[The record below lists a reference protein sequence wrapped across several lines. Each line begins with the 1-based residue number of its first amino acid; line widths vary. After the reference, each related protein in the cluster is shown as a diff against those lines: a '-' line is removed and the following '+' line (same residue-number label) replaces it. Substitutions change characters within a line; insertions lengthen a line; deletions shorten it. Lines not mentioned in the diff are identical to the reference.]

1 MNGAGCTKDG
11 QRYPL
16 DSAFFNHRRNAFKVI
31 KLQISGG
38 KPFNKFLVLN
48 ISIGPK
54 DVIVARQELTQKYN
68 EEVHELE
75 RELDKNVRIN
85 II

>member
-1 MNGAGCTKDG
+1 
-11 QRYPL
+11 
-16 DSAFFNHRRNAFKVI
+16 
-31 KLQISGG
+31 
-38 KPFNKFLVLN
+38 LN